1 MAATQS
7 FNLAIPHLKPE
18 QKVRDWRALYTAATS
33 LLTEPQ
39 KIGHLPIA
47 VDRSLADQ
55 KWASEATKK
64 VTLKEALDE
73 LELRLDGKKTRFQA
87 MKDFFNLKAGSNITP
102 ANVSD
107 FFFSALEAG
116 KAATLS
122 NDVIA
127 IKFLQDMPGGSK
139 LFADKEEQIKTDM
152 TEDDLIKLFDY
163 VKEKLQKKAKIK
175 TEEHPTSA
183 FVAVENEPVP
193 RWARDLR
200 EQVAA
205 LESAI
210 QSFSST
216 DSGTEEQNRAYYAKK
231 EGKKFKRPLQLKPC
245 GICGKNNHT
254 EQKCFKRVCSN
265 CSGTGHDAG
274 KCSTRGANRRR

>member
-1 MAATQS
+1 MAAMQS
-7 FNLAIPHLKPE
+7 FNLAIPNLKPE
-18 QKVRDWRALYTAATS
+18 QKVRDWRTLYTAATS
-33 LLTEPQ
+33 LLTEAQ
-39 KIGHLPIA
+39 QIAHLPIA

-64 VTLKEALDE
+64 KTLKGALDE
-73 LELRLDGKKTRFQA
+73 LELRLDGKKTKFQA
-87 MKDFFNLKAGSNITP
+87 MTDFFKLQPGSTITP

-116 KAATLS
+116 KAAAIT
-122 NDVIA
+122 NDAIA
-127 IKFLQDMPGGSK
+127 IKFLQDIPGGSK
-139 LFADKEEQIKTDM
+139 LFAEKEEKIKADM
-152 TEDDLIKLFDY
+152 TDDDLIKLFDY
-163 VKEKLQKKAKIK
+163 VKEKLQKKAK
-175 TEEHPTSA
+175 TAAEERPTSS
-183 FVAVENEPVP
+183 FMAVESEPVP

-231 EGKKFKRPLQLKPC
+231 GGKKFKRPLQLKPC

-265 CSGTGHDAG
+265 CSGTGHDAE
-274 KCSTRGANRRR
+274 KCATRGANRKR